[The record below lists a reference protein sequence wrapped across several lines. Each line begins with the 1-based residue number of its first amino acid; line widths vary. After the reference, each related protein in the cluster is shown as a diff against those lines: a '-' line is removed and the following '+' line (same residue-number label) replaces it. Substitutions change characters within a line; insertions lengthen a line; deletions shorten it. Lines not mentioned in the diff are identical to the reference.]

1 MVNVDESKI
10 AKLKTH
16 GQNFEILIDTNKALE
31 FKQGVQIDM
40 RDILAVPTVFAD
52 AKKGEEASTN
62 AMRSIF
68 KTEDPLEVAKIIIQ
82 KGEIPLTTEYK
93 NKLRE
98 TKKKQII
105 NLIHRNAVDPKTH
118 LPHPP
123 ARIEAA
129 LEEAKV
135 RVDEFADVNKQMQDA
150 LKKIRPI
157 LPIKFEIKE
166 IAIKIPADYASKS
179 YPVVKSFG
187 KLIRDE
193 WQRDGSWVAVIELP
207 GGLEEDFY
215 GKLNALCHGEVETK
229 TLKIK

>member
-1 MVNVDESKI
+1 MVSVDESKI

-16 GQNFEILIDTNKALE
+16 GQNFEILIDPNKALA
-31 FKQGVQIDM
+31 FKQGVQTDM
-40 RDILAVPTVFAD
+40 GDILAVPTVFSD
-52 AKKGEEASTN
+52 AKKGEEASAN

-68 KTEDPLEVAKIIIQ
+68 KTEDPLEVAKVIIQ
-82 KGEIPLTTEYK
+82 KGEVPLTTEYK

-129 LEEAKV
+129 MEEAKV
-135 RVDEFADVNKQMQDA
+135 RVDEFTDVNKQMQDA

-157 LPIKFEIKE
+157 IPIKIEVKE
-166 IAIKIPADYASKS
+166 IAVKIPADYASKS

-187 KLIRDE
+187 KLLKDE

-229 TLKIK
+229 VLKIK

>member
-16 GQNFEILIDTNKALE
+16 GQNFEILIDPNKALA

-52 AKKGEEASTN
+52 AKKGEEASAN

-157 LPIKFEIKE
+157 LPIKFELKE
-166 IAIKIPADYASKS
+166 IAIKVPADYASKS

-193 WQRDGSWVAVIELP
+193 WQKDGSWVAVIELP

-229 TLKIK
+229 ILKIK

>member
-1 MVNVDESKI
+1 MVSVDESKI

-16 GQNFEILIDTNKALE
+16 GQNFEILIDTNKALA
-31 FKQGVQIDM
+31 FKQGAQIDV
-40 RDILAVPTVFAD
+40 RDILAIPTVFSD
-52 AKKGEEASTN
+52 AKKGEEASAN

-68 KTEDPLEVAKIIIQ
+68 KTEDPLDVAKIIIQ

-93 NKLRE
+93 NRLRE

-129 LEEAKV
+129 MEEAKV
-135 RVDEFADVNKQMQDA
+135 RVDEFTDTNKQMQEA

-157 LPIKFEIKE
+157 IPIKFEVKE
-166 IAIKIPADYASKS
+166 IAFKIPAACAGKAN
-179 YPVVKSFG
+179 PIVKSFG
-187 KLIRDE
+187 KLLRDE

-229 TLKIK
+229 VLKIK

>member
-10 AKLKTH
+10 AKLRTH
-16 GQNFEILIDTNKALE
+16 GQKFEILIDPNKALA

-40 RDILAVPTVFAD
+40 GDILAVPTVFSD
-52 AKKGEEASTN
+52 AKKGEEASAN

-68 KTEDPLEVAKIIIQ
+68 KTDDPIEVAKEIIQ
-82 KGEIPLTTEYK
+82 KGEIPITTEYK

-98 TKKKQII
+98 TKKKQVI

-129 LEEAKV
+129 MEEAKV
-135 RVDEFADVNKQMQDA
+135 HIDEFTDVNKQMQEA

-157 LPIKFEIKE
+157 IPIKFEVKE
-166 IAIKIPADYASKS
+166 IVVKIPALYASKS
-179 YPVVKSFG
+179 YPIVKSFG
-187 KLIRDE
+187 KLLKDE
-193 WQRDGSWVAVIELP
+193 WQRDGSWIAVVELP

-229 TLKIK
+229 VLKTR

>member
-16 GQNFEILIDTNKALE
+16 GQNFEILIDPNKALA

-52 AKKGEEASTN
+52 AKKGEEASAN

-68 KTEDPLEVAKIIIQ
+68 KTEDPLEVANIIIQ

-157 LPIKFEIKE
+157 LPIKFELKE
-166 IAIKIPADYASKS
+166 IAIKVPADYASKS

-207 GGLEEDFY
+207 GCLEEYFY

-229 TLKIK
+229 ILKIK

>member
-16 GQNFEILIDTNKALE
+16 GQNFEILIDPNKALA
-31 FKQGVQIDM
+31 FKQGGQIDIN
-40 RDILAVPTVFAD
+40 DILAVPTVFAD
-52 AKKGEEASTN
+52 AKKGEEASAN

-157 LPIKFEIKE
+157 LPIKFELKE
-166 IAIKIPADYASKS
+166 IAIKVPADYASKS

-193 WQRDGSWVAVIELP
+193 WQKDGSWVAVIELP

-229 TLKIK
+229 ILKIK